1 MKKTYICPELQ
12 VTRVNTELMIAASI
26 TRING
31 ADGLSN
37 GGSTEESGITTAG
50 VKQNNYD
57 VWDDDWSN

>member
-12 VTRVNTELMIAASI
+12 ITRVNTELMIAASI
-26 TRING
+26 TGISG
-31 ADGLSN
+31 AEGLDL

>member
-12 VTRVNTELMIAASI
+12 ETRATTELMIAASI

-37 GGSTEESGITTAG
+37 GGSTEENGITTAG

>member
-12 VTRVNTELMIAASI
+12 VTRVKTEWMIAASI
-26 TRING
+26 TGING
-31 ADGLSN
+31 ANGLSN